1 MFAPSVLDP
10 ARGPTLDP
18 APDPTARGL
27 TPAQQAAVAHDGGHL
42 LVVAG
47 AGTGKTTTLAAR
59 VARIVADGTPP
70 ERILLLTFSRRAA
83 AELLRRAGQ
92 LCGADVAGRAWGG
105 TFHAVA
111 NRLLRLHGRAL
122 GLDPSFTVLD
132 QADAADLLALCRAE
146 LDAHDR
152 PGARP
157 ATRAARKDTMA
168 AILSRCVN
176 TSTSLT
182 EVLDRHFP
190 WCRPERDAL
199 RSTFEAYTAR
209 KRAAQVLDYDDLLLC
224 WGALLRI
231 PDVAP
236 RLAAR
241 FDHVL
246 VDEFQDTNALQAD
259 LCEGMTGTGAR
270 LTAVGDDA
278 QAIYSFRAAT
288 VRNILDFPA
297 RFGADVV
304 VLEDNHRSTPE
315 VLAAANAVLAEAPA
329 AERHEKV
336 LRTTRPSGPRPA
348 LVSCADEAH
357 QSAEVCAR
365 ILERLER
372 GTRLLDQCVLVRT
385 GHHSALLELE
395 LAARRI
401 PYAKYG
407 GLRFLEAAHVKDLVA
422 ALRVVENQRD
432 ELAWFRILGLV
443 DGVGPA
449 TARRQA
455 AAATAG
461 TLPTVAPD
469 LVAALGDARALAG
482 AGGDDHRPG
491 AAVERVRVWLDP
503 ILDRRYGNATAR
515 FGDLDA
521 LQQAAAGAPSLSRFL
536 AELTLDPPAATGDLA
551 GPPHLDDDYLTI
563 STIHSAKGGEWS
575 VVHVLSLVDGDLP
588 SDLAT
593 GDAAQVAE
601 ERRLLYVA
609 LTRAKDELHCYAP
622 LRMHHHRRSG
632 GVRGDAHGYA
642 PLSRFLTPAVLATM
656 SREGVAADP
665 MPDDGSPDADAGPAG
680 GRGLAEVDSLI
691 GSLLA

>member
-1 MFAPSVLDP
+1 MFAIDQ
-10 ARGPTLDP
+10 
-18 APDPTARGL
+18 GL
-27 TPAQQAAVAHDGGHL
+27 TAAQQQAVEHDAGPL

-59 VARIVADGTPP
+59 VARLIACGTPP
-70 ERILLLTFSRRAA
+70 ERVLLLTFSRRAA

-146 LDAHDR
+146 LDAHDGR
-152 PGARP
+152 APGARP
-157 ATRAARKDTMA
+157 EQRKARKETMA

-176 TSTSLT
+176 TTTPLT
-182 EVLDRHFP
+182 KVLERHFP
-190 WCRPERDAL
+190 WCREEKGELKA
-199 RSTFEAYTAR
+199 TFAAYTAR
-209 KRAAQVLDYDDLLLC
+209 KRASQVLDYDDLLLC

-231 PDVAP
+231 PEVAEQ
-236 RLAAR
+236 LGAR

-246 VDEFQDTNALQAD
+246 VDEYQDTNALQAD
-259 LCEGMTGTGAR
+259 ICAGMAAAGAR

-304 VLEDNHRSTPE
+304 VLEDNHRSTPQ
-315 VLAAANAVLAEAPA
+315 VLATANAVLAEAPA
-329 AERHEKV
+329 SERHAKV
-336 LRTTRPSGPRPA
+336 LRTDRPPGPRPA
-348 LVSCADEAH
+348 LVACADDAH

-365 ILERLER
+365 ILERHER

-401 PYAKYG
+401 PFKKYG

-422 ALRVVENQRD
+422 ALRLVENQRD

-443 DGVGPA
+443 DGIGPA

-455 AAATAG
+455 AAAVGGGAPTA
-461 TLPTVAPD
+461 APD
-469 LVAALGDARALAG
+469 LVAALSDARALAG
-482 AGGDDHRPG
+482 AGGDDQRPG
-491 AAVERVRVWLDP
+491 AAVERIRVWLDP
-503 ILDRRYGNATAR
+503 IVERRYGGAGVR
-515 FGDLDA
+515 LGDLDA
-521 LQQAAAGAPSLSRFL
+521 LGRAAAAAPSLSRFL
-536 AELTLDPPAATGDLA
+536 VELTLDPPSSTGDLA
-551 GPPHLDDDYLTI
+551 GAPSLDDDYVTI
-563 STIHSAKGGEWS
+563 STIHSAKGGEWP

-593 GDAAQVAE
+593 GDAAQTEE

-609 LTRAKDELHCYAP
+609 ITRAKDELHCYTP

-632 GVRGDAHGYA
+632 GVRSDAHGYA
-642 PLSRFLTPAVLATM
+642 PHSRFLSPAVVATM
-656 SREGVAADP
+656 DRQGVALDLLNAHGEGD
-665 MPDDGSPDADAGPAG
+665 SAAVEVGPRPAS
-680 GRGLAEVDSLI
+680 GLADVDA
-691 GSLLA
+691 LLEALLS

>member
-1 MFAPSVLDP
+1 MFAPTTGTASGP
-10 ARGPTLDP
+10 ASGS
-18 APDPTARGL
+18 L
-27 TPAQQAAVAHDGGHL
+27 TEAQRRAVEHDGGHL

-59 VARIVADGTPP
+59 VARLVAQGTPP

-111 NRLLRLHGRAL
+111 NRLLRLHGRSL

-132 QADAADLLALCRAE
+132 QADAADLLALCRTE

-176 TSTSLT
+176 TTTPLT
-182 EVLDRHFP
+182 EVLARHFP
-190 WCRPERDAL
+190 WCKEERDPL
-199 RSTFEAYTAR
+199 RATFEAYTGR

-231 PDVAP
+231 PDVAQ
-236 RLAAR
+236 RIASR

-246 VDEFQDTNALQAD
+246 VDEYQDTNTLQAD
-259 LCEGMTGTGAR
+259 LCEGMTSAGAV

-288 VRNILDFPA
+288 VRNILEFPT
-297 RFGADVV
+297 RFSADVV

-315 VLAAANAVLAEAPA
+315 VLAVANAVLAEAPA
-329 AERHEKV
+329 GERHEKV
-336 LRTTRPSGPRPA
+336 LRTTRPGGPRPA
-348 LVSCADEAH
+348 LVACADEAH
-357 QSAEVCAR
+357 QAAEVCAR
-365 ILERLER
+365 ILERHER

-401 PYAKYG
+401 PFTKYG

-422 ALRVVENQRD
+422 ALRLVENPRD
-432 ELAWFRILGLV
+432 ELAWFRVLGLV

-449 TARRQA
+449 TARREA
-455 AAATAG
+455 AAATGGAV
-461 TLPTVAPD
+461 PTVAPE
-469 LVAALGDARALAG
+469 LTVALADARALAG
-482 AGGDDHRPG
+482 AGGDDQRPG

-503 ILDRRYGNATAR
+503 IVDRRYGGAHVR
-515 FGDLDA
+515 LDDLDA
-521 LQQAAAGAPSLSRFL
+521 LQRSAAAAPSLSRFL
-536 AELTLDPPAATGDLA
+536 VELTLDPPSSTGDLA
-551 GPPHLDDDYLTI
+551 GPPHLDDDYITI
-563 STIHSAKGGEWS
+563 STIHSAKGGEWG
-575 VVHVLSLVDGDLP
+575 VVHLLSVVDGDLP

-593 GDAAQVAE
+593 GDAAQVEE

-609 LTRAKDELHCYAP
+609 MTRAKDELHCYAP
-622 LRMHHHRRSG
+622 LRMHHHRRAG
-632 GVRGDAHGYA
+632 GVRSDAHGYA
-642 PLSRFLTPAVLATM
+642 PLSRFLSPAVLATM
-656 SREGVAADP
+656 SREGVPSDPLPADGPADP
-665 MPDDGSPDADAGPAG
+665 AAPRGSNP
-680 GRGLAEVDSLI
+680 GLAEVDALI